1 VWLIVR
7 VRGLVLTAIRTMD
20 FIEDNNL
27 NKIGTKLLVK

>member
-1 VWLIVR
+1 
-7 VRGLVLTAIRTMD
+7 MD